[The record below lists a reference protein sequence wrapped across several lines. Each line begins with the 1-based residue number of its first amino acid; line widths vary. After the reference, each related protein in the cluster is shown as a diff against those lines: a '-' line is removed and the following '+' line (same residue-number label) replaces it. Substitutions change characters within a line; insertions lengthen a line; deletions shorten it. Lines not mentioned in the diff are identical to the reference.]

1 MLVFCYWLTVW
12 CADGMHVRKLVAL
25 CSGATL
31 LILAIGVSGIL
42 VGPYWFDVIYPTMA
56 VWLLLPILV
65 SIRRALPAALSTGDS
80 PRAGQSFH
88 EDRVTA
94 VTPHV

>member
-25 CSGATL
+25 CSGATVVFF
-31 LILAIGVSGIL
+31 AIGVSGIL
-42 VGPYWFDVIYPTMA
+42 VGPYWFDVIYPATA

-65 SIRRALPAALSTGDS
+65 SIRRALPSVLSTGDS
-80 PRAGQSFH
+80 PRAGQSLR
-88 EDRVTA
+88 EKQVTA
-94 VTPHV
+94 GAST